1 MDYVRA
7 PLAVSLV
14 EETRGK
20 HVCFAADLFKP
31 RPAFKEIMDW
41 QQCAGELQEKF
52 LKLMD
57 RRACPIEWLAF
68 FIDGEG
74 AIMLVAT
81 KTEMQVNNVRSGL
94 STVLGPLPKEQ
105 QKAVAD
111 SLRPL
116 DELDKERIGKWQT
129 VDELRPEEDEEDGDE
144 GEARAEPAPTLALRT
159 EGLALLEVD
168 RATQVKIAWAARA
181 QAYATIV
188 LAQTGPPPELTYIR
202 CRREERR
209 HLLLTRRLRE
219 QGATVL
225 ADCVR
230 IAAQLAKDSSLPA
243 PGGRRT
249 AEFMRRCA
257 EAIKA
262 VNPKAETDPS
272 QLPREEREAVR
283 RALGDEKEPYQG
295 CLSEGCLDQAPSW
308 ETHDLG
314 DGLQLSRCVR
324 CRMPKSWGRTVTS
337 PLDFIKESLKRERGM
352 TARLAEENTRNVR
365 RRF

>member
-1 MDYVRA
+1 MEFCRE
-7 PLAVSLV
+7 PNLSLTDDDLGH
-14 EETRGK
+14 E
-20 HVCFAADLFKP
+20 HMCFAADIFEGRPPFNEIETFQEWSQKLQDSLFAMMARKVCSV
-31 RPAFKEIMDW
+31 K
-41 QQCAGELQEKF
+41 
-52 LKLMD
+52 
-57 RRACPIEWLAF
+57 WLGLF
-68 FIDGEG
+68 VDQEG
-74 AIMLVAT
+74 AWMMARHKSGQSLNNFRQCL
-81 KTEMQVNNVRSGL
+81 KTIL
-94 STVLGPLPKEQ
+94 SKLPEEQ
-105 QKAVAD
+105 RK
-111 SLRPL
+111 SLSKTLRPL

-129 VDELRPEEDEEDGDE
+129 VDELRPEEDEDGDE
-144 GEARAEPAPTLALRT
+144 GEARAESAPTLALRT

-272 QLPREEREAVR
+272 QLPREEQEAVR

-295 CLSEGCLDQAPSW
+295 CLSEGCLDAETVW
-308 ETHDLG
+308 ESHDLG

-352 TARLAEENTRNVR
+352 TERLAEENMRNVR